1 MTNATP
7 RTTSSSGPFAPRALV
22 PVNTGRGTVN
32 LYPVID
38 QTMATHERA
47 HAFHINKTAL
57 SSQNIDLRVQL
68 DALGHQLNLSAT
80 VDGVINDWLRYF
92 YDRWCDFTLLRILS
106 FHNTKGDE
114 VNDTTEA
121 GDSSILLPVI
131 DGNYATCRKN
141 VKFVRVQISV
151 NFIDLVVIDDPGP
164 TTLRMEY
171 FIELP
176 QSTVQMANGA
186 GNAYNLTTFHGTA
199 DLRTLSSREIQAQI
213 LDLTLQD
220 GPVELQAAS
229 FGATGAR
236 TDSFAIKTDIQE
248 KILRLASASICQT
261 MFTELCPGY
270 SNQPHAALDH
280 IRQVHND
287 RDGNPVSSSVQAYY
301 QQLMSASRPFS
312 SQREYPVSVCARFID
327 GLDPRLLTGFR
338 RNFPHHSIVHSLN
351 AAHQRKVLQEMLQA
365 AQIAE
370 DDFLL
375 ITRVSREAVGLSQ
388 AFLGNSPAGGGQV
401 NPVVGAYPSQAELTM
416 QRYATGSGQSTNGSA
431 TTPTGD
437 RRGRRFFACHGCGGP
452 HPWTEFKNGEHIVIC
467 PNRDNPGVR
476 ENAKKNIDKMKAN
489 RQKRHSQNTKRKN
502 LGTANFADFD
512 PASQDRIQ
520 EQVLLTMRGAGREIS
535 DATSVASSIT
545 TPSSVVPSGGG
556 GRGGGPGRGSPA
568 GRGGGRIFIV
578 DVPVLAAGPALKPMM
593 PIAIHS
599 NLPHIVMQFG
609 PNLDSPNSPSIRCAV
624 DSCAALSTGNFHYFA
639 SLAKR
644 FPHCVAKVFA
654 PQDYAPIVLSGVVQ
668 SHQHEAV
675 TTELEV
681 GFQFHLPYKTSDG
694 EEASLLIATGPHV
707 SVNTILG
714 LPFMQGTGMILDL
727 VDNLAECKYLDCP
740 PFPIDFRRTSNHVPV
755 TDEPGATVQIAE
767 SAKIIIDEIMHLER
781 YYEAKV
787 QAGSLSGK
795 PTAPAVRFGTQ
806 SAAGAALIDSDS
818 VHSATRTTGILVHRW
833 VPPTSVHEDDDDY
846 NSVLREDGYL

>member
-1 MTNATP
+1 MP
-7 RTTSSSGPFAPRALV
+7 PISPSS
-22 PVNTGRGTVN
+22 
-32 LYPVID
+32 D
-38 QTMATHERA
+38 QRA

-92 YDRWCDFTLLRILS
+92 YDRWCDFNLLRILS
-106 FHNTKGDE
+106 FHNTRGDE
-114 VNDTTEA
+114 VTTTTTTA
-121 GDSSILLPVI
+121 DSSVLLPVQ
-131 DGNYATCRKN
+131 DGRIEDCRKN
-141 VKFVRVQISV
+141 VKFVRVQSTI
-151 NFIDLVVIDDPGP
+151 NFIDLNVLDDPGP
-164 TTLRMEY
+164 TTLRIKY

-176 QSTVQMANGA
+176 QSTVQKTNGA
-186 GNAYNLTTFHGTA
+186 GAAYNLTTFHGTA
-199 DLRTLSSREIQAQI
+199 DLRTLSSDDVKTQI

-236 TDSFAIKTDIQE
+236 TDSFAIKTEIQE
-248 KILRLASASICQT
+248 KILRLAFASICQT

-270 SNQPHAALDH
+270 SIQPHAALDH

-301 QQLMSASRPFS
+301 QQLMSASHPFS

-338 RNFPHHSIVHSLN
+338 RNYPSHSVVQSLN
-351 AAHQRKVLQEMLQA
+351 AVHQRKVLQDMLQA

-370 DDFLL
+370 DDFLM

-388 AFLGNSPAGGGQV
+388 AFHATSPSGGGKGT
-401 NPVVGAYPSQAELTM
+401 PIVGAYPSQAELTM
-416 QRYATGSGQSTNGSA
+416 QRYAPGGHSTDGSA
-431 TTPTGD
+431 STPTGGGRS
-437 RRGRRFFACHGCGGP
+437 RRLFACHGCGGP
-452 HPWTEFKNGEHIVIC
+452 HAWTEYKNGEHIVIC

-476 ENAKKNIDKMKAN
+476 ENAKKNIEKMKAN
-489 RQKRHSQNTKRKN
+489 RQKRHRQNTKRKN

-512 PASQDRIQ
+512 VAGQDRIR
-520 EQVLLTMRGAGREIS
+520 EQVLLSLHGPGRDVS
-535 DATSVASSIT
+535 GATSVSSSVT
-545 TPSSVVPSGGG
+545 TPSSIAPAHGG
-556 GRGGGPGRGSPA
+556 GRGGGTGRGSPA
-568 GRGGGRIFIV
+568 GRGGGRVFIV
-578 DVPVLAAGPALKPMM
+578 DVTVLAAGPTLKPMM

-609 PNLDSPNSPSIRCAV
+609 PTLDCPNSPSIRCAV

-644 FPHCVAKVFA
+644 FPHCVARVFA

-694 EEASLLIATGPHV
+694 EESSLLIATGPHV

-727 VDNLAECKYLDCP
+727 VDNLAECKYLNCP
-740 PFPIDFRRTSNHVPV
+740 PFPIDFPRRSNHVPV
-755 TDEPGATVQIAE
+755 TD
-767 SAKIIIDEIMHLER
+767 
-781 YYEAKV
+781 
-787 QAGSLSGK
+787 
-795 PTAPAVRFGTQ
+795 
-806 SAAGAALIDSDS
+806 
-818 VHSATRTTGILVHRW
+818 
-833 VPPTSVHEDDDDY
+833 
-846 NSVLREDGYL
+846 

>member
-1 MTNATP
+1 MTDATP
-7 RTTSSSGPFAPRALV
+7 RTASSSGPFAPRALV
-22 PVNTGRGTVN
+22 PVNIGRGTVN

-121 GDSSILLPVI
+121 GDSSILLPVVN
-131 DGNYATCRKN
+131 GNLNTCRKN

-176 QSTVQMANGA
+176 QSTVQMTNGA

-199 DLRTLSSREIQAQI
+199 DLRTLSSREIQTQI

-338 RNFPHHSIVHSLN
+338 RNFPHHSVVQSLN

-416 QRYATGSGQSTNGSA
+416 QRYATGGGQSTDGSA

-489 RQKRHSQNTKRKN
+489 RQKRHRQNTKRKN
-502 LGTANFADFD
+502 LGTVNCTISFVNFG
-512 PASQDRIQ
+512 
-520 EQVLLTMRGAGREIS
+520 L
-535 DATSVASSIT
+535 
-545 TPSSVVPSGGG
+545 
-556 GRGGGPGRGSPA
+556 
-568 GRGGGRIFIV
+568 
-578 DVPVLAAGPALKPMM
+578 
-593 PIAIHS
+593 
-599 NLPHIVMQFG
+599 
-609 PNLDSPNSPSIRCAV
+609 C
-624 DSCAALSTGNFHYFA
+624 ST
-639 SLAKR
+639 
-644 FPHCVAKVFA
+644 
-654 PQDYAPIVLSGVVQ
+654 
-668 SHQHEAV
+668 
-675 TTELEV
+675 
-681 GFQFHLPYKTSDG
+681 
-694 EEASLLIATGPHV
+694 
-707 SVNTILG
+707 
-714 LPFMQGTGMILDL
+714 
-727 VDNLAECKYLDCP
+727 
-740 PFPIDFRRTSNHVPV
+740 
-755 TDEPGATVQIAE
+755 
-767 SAKIIIDEIMHLER
+767 
-781 YYEAKV
+781 
-787 QAGSLSGK
+787 
-795 PTAPAVRFGTQ
+795 
-806 SAAGAALIDSDS
+806 
-818 VHSATRTTGILVHRW
+818 
-833 VPPTSVHEDDDDY
+833 
-846 NSVLREDGYL
+846 

>member
-1 MTNATP
+1 MTDNSP
-7 RTTSSSGPFAPRALV
+7 RPASSSGPFAPRALV
-22 PVNTGRGTVN
+22 PVNIGRGMVN
-32 LYPVID
+32 LYPIID

-57 SSQNIDLRVQL
+57 SSQNVDLRVQL

-92 YDRWCDFTLLRILS
+92 YDRWCDFTHLQILS
-106 FHNTKGDE
+106 FHNTQGDE
-114 VNDTTEA
+114 VNNTTTA
-121 GDSSILLPVI
+121 ADPSVLLPAQNGPVA
-131 DGNYATCRKN
+131 DCRKN
-141 VKFVRVQISV
+141 VKFVRVQSSV
-151 NFIDLVVIDDPGP
+151 NFIDLNVLDDPGP
-164 TTLRMEY
+164 TTLRIEY

-176 QSTVQMANGA
+176 QTTVQLTNGA
-186 GNAYNLTTFHGTA
+186 GTAYNLTTFHGTA
-199 DLRTLSSREIQAQI
+199 DLRTLSSPEVQAQI
-213 LDLTLQD
+213 LNYTLQD

-236 TDSFAIKTDIQE
+236 TESFAIKTEIQE
-248 KILRLASASICQT
+248 KILRLAFASICQT

-270 SNQPHAALDH
+270 SIQPHAALDH
-280 IRQVHND
+280 IRQVHTD

-338 RNFPHHSIVHSLN
+338 RNYPNHSVVQSLN

-370 DDFLL
+370 DDFLM

-388 AFLGNSPAGGGQV
+388 AFHATSPSGGGQG
-401 NPVVGAYPSQAELTM
+401 NPIVGAYPSQAEMTM
-416 QRYATGSGQSTNGSA
+416 QRYASGGQSTDGSA
-431 TTPTGD
+431 NTPTGGG
-437 RRGRRFFACHGCGGP
+437 RGRRLFACHGCGGP
-452 HPWTEFKNGEHIVIC
+452 HSWTEFKNGEHIVIC
-467 PNRDNPGVR
+467 PNKDNPGVR
-476 ENAKKNIDKMKAN
+476 ENAKRNIDRMKAN
-489 RQKRHSQNTKRKN
+489 RQKRHRQNTKRKN

-512 PASQDRIQ
+512 DAGQARIR
-520 EQVLLTMRGAGREIS
+520 EQVLLALRESGREIS

-545 TPSSVVPSGGG
+545 TPSAVVPAT
-556 GRGGGPGRGSPA
+556 GRGRGSGAGRGTPA
-568 GRGGGRIFIV
+568 GRGGGRIFII

-609 PNLDSPNSPSIRCAV
+609 PTLDCPNSPSIRCAV

-654 PQDYAPIVLSGVVQ
+654 PQDYAPIILSGVFQ
-668 SHQHEAV
+668 SHQQEAV

-694 EEASLLIATGPHV
+694 EDASLIIATGPHV

-755 TDEPGATVQIAE
+755 TDDPDASVQIAD
-767 SAKIIIDEIMHLER
+767 SATMIIKEITHLER

-787 QAGSLSGK
+787 QASSSSGN
-795 PTAPAVRFGTQ
+795 PSEPAVRFGTQ
-806 SAAGAALIDSDS
+806 SSSRSALVGYDSE
-818 VHSATRTTGILVHRW
+818 HSAVRSTKDWAQRW
-833 VPPTSVHEDDDDY
+833 VPPTSVHEDNDDY
-846 NSVLREDGYL
+846 NSVLRVDYNSL